1 MRKRFRTLIVL
12 ASTFAM
18 VLVLGVGT
26 AFANDKGDAT
36 LWTCDD
42 AGTAIE
48 GEFCSFDDPD
58 NLNEIGVAAINA
70 SAPVGSHIPAAA
82 GPAFEGQAG
91 IALFNN
97 PLCPFHGVDPTS

>member
-36 LWTCDD
+36 DWDCITRE
-42 AGTAIE
+42 ANGA
-48 GEFCSFDDPD
+48 CSEPDPATF
-58 NLNEIGVAAINA
+58 GVAATKA
-70 SAPVGSHIPAAA
+70 FAPVGSHIPDEAF
-82 GPAFEGQAG
+82 PAFGGQAG
-91 IALFNN
+91 LALFNN
-97 PLCPFHGVDPTS
+97 PLCPFHGGTP